1 MTATVLVPILVVD
14 DNAAKRLALRSV
26 LMPLGYH
33 IVEADSGVSALRC
46 ITDQDFAVILLDIR
60 MPVMDGFETAALIRQ
75 REQSETTPIIFIT
88 AYGADEINADR
99 YAGGAVDFLF
109 APVPPEELRAKVSV
123 FASLYLRA
131 TKLASHAEAVQAS
144 ADEFKMLVEAV
155 PVGIFRADVHGR
167 LLYTN
172 PRWSELTGISAEL
185 ALGQR
190 WNTASDTS
198 QQLHLVDGPTDTTMP
213 AADRCQKFEMRRPDS
228 TAQTVLATTR
238 PTLDGAGQSSG
249 LIGTLTLVAA
259 EAPRRSSGASSAAGS
274 GVASGERHHAAPP
287 A

>member
-88 AYGADEINADR
+88 AYGADEISADR
-99 YAGGAVDFLF
+99 YSGGAVDFLF
-109 APVPPEELRAKVSV
+109 APVPPDELRAKVSV
-123 FASLYLRA
+123 FAALYLRA
-131 TKLASHAEAVQAS
+131 TKLASHAEVVQAS
-144 ADEFKMLVEAV
+144 ADDFKLLVEAA
-155 PVGIFRADVHGR
+155 PVGIFRADLQGR

-190 WNTASDTS
+190 WNTASATP
-198 QQLHLVDGPTDTTMP
+198 QPLQLVGAPTDTTVP
-213 AADRCQKFEMRRPDS
+213 AGDRCQQFEMRHPDS
-228 TAQTVLATTR
+228 TTQTVLATMR
-238 PTLDGAGQSSG
+238 PTLDRAGQASG

-259 EAPRRSSGASSAAGS
+259 EAPRRSSGASP
-274 GVASGERHHAAPP
+274 ASGTGVTSGEKHHAAPP